1 MRLRIQS
8 MWKMIKY
15 NMVSLL
21 LFEAGYRV
29 ATFLII
35 MNLTSAAMDYCLRKQ
50 NFSYLTAEN
59 FLRFL
64 KSPISLLFLTAIL
77 LLLLF
82 FFLIEISALLSC
94 FSHSYQKRKIYTSD
108 MLIEGVRRTVHF
120 LKHSRVSWILCILIA
135 APFLCVY
142 FLISEISYFGV
153 FQYSVM
159 QIYKWVKPH
168 WILYLAVGIILVAS
182 FLAVFSL
189 PYCLLEER
197 KSGRGLKSGMI
208 LLKWHWKR
216 IIFGF
221 LALHVVIIVVTIAVY
236 FGANAVAAGYAILR
250 KPNSAIVSAML
261 IYNDWIRMGI
271 GIFAGALQLMLS
283 LAFVYFIYARY
294 HIQQRKEAGVAAI
307 FKEKAWYKKI
317 GQRRAAAILT
327 AILIVMEGSYLVVLA
342 SDHSSAV
349 SSLMSTTGVTAHRG
363 AALMAPENTISALD
377 YTVECGADYAEIDV
391 QETADG
397 ELVLLHD
404 NSLKRTAGVK
414 KNVWEM
420 TYAEIA
426 QLDAGSSFNKK
437 FRGEKIPTLDEV
449 LKFCRGKLDLNIEI
463 KYNGQNKGI
472 VKKVVRIIEQNHFED
487 HCVITSMNYS
497 FLKQVKKSNPNIR
510 TGYIMTMTYGT
521 VARIEAADFFSVKYT
536 YVDENFVREAH
547 SFGKEVHAWTV
558 NYRGDIKRM
567 LDVGVDNIITDNP
580 VLVRKVEN
588 QESDMET
595 GFLDLMRYAFKL

>member
-153 FQYSVM
+153 LQYSIM
-159 QIYKWVKPH
+159 QIYKWIKPH
-168 WILYLAVGIILVAS
+168 WILYVAVGIILVAS

-197 KSGRGLKSGMI
+197 KSGKGLKSGMI

-221 LALHVVIIVVTIAVY
+221 LALHVVIIVVTMGVY
-236 FGANAVAAGYAILR
+236 FLANAVAAGYAILR

-283 LAFVYFIYARY
+283 MAFVYFIYARY
-294 HIQQRKEAGVAAI
+294 HIQQRKEAGIAAI
-307 FKEKAWYKKI
+307 FKEKSWYKKI

-327 AILIVMEGSYLVVLA
+327 AILIFMEGSYLVVLA

-349 SSLMSTTGVTAHRG
+349 NSLMSTTGVTAHRG
-363 AALMAPENTISALD
+363 GALMAPENTISALD
-377 YTVECGADYAEIDV
+377 YTIECGADYAEIDV

-420 TYAEIA
+420 TYAEIS

-449 LKFCRGKLDLNIEI
+449 LKFCKGKLDLNIEI

-497 FLKQVKKSNPNIR
+497 FLKQVKKSNPDIR

-521 VARIEAADFFSVKYT
+521 VARIDAADFFSVKYT
-536 YVDENFVREAH
+536 YADENFVREAH
-547 SFGKEVHAWTV
+547 SLGKEVHAWTV